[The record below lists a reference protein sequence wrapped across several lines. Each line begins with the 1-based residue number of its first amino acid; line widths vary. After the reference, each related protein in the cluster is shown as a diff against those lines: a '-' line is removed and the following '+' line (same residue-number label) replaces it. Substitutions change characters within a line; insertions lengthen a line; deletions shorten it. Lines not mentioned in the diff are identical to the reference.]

1 MLTEI
6 LFSQE
11 YVPSA
16 IVSLGQEGLIVKGSK
31 PQDVLSKNFNI
42 IYTQL
47 FRVDT
52 NMRCIL
58 VLERGS
64 LSLGFCRIVRK

>member
-16 IVSLGQEGLIVKGSK
+16 IVSLGQEGLIVKASK

-42 IYTQL
+42 YSTL
-47 FRVDT
+47 
-52 NMRCIL
+52 
-58 VLERGS
+58 
-64 LSLGFCRIVRK
+64 